1 MMIFND
7 DIWSDDEDGDD
18 DDDLKILLNIET
30 SFYFDLSILKV

>member
-1 MMIFND
+1 MTIFND
-7 DIWSDDEDGDD
+7 DVLSDDEDNED